1 MLTFIQKIAIF
12 LGYSLG
18 IANLLIALIFLITLF
33 AGKDWLSAVG
43 ITF

>member
-1 MLTFIQKIAIF
+1 MLTFIQKLAIF

-18 IANLLIALIFLITLF
+18 IANLLIAFMFLITLF
-33 AGKDWLSAVG
+33 AGENWLNAFG